1 MVNILYNIIVL
12 ESFIFFYIICN
23 LVTITMKNKIKMR
36 NEMKINNLHQK
47 RLESVNERKA
57 LFVN

>member
-1 MVNILYNIIVL
+1 
-12 ESFIFFYIICN
+12 
-23 LVTITMKNKIKMR
+23 MKNKIKMR

>member
-1 MVNILYNIIVL
+1 M
-12 ESFIFFYIICN
+12 
-23 LVTITMKNKIKMR
+23 TITMKNKIKMR

-47 RLESVNERKA
+47 RLESVKA